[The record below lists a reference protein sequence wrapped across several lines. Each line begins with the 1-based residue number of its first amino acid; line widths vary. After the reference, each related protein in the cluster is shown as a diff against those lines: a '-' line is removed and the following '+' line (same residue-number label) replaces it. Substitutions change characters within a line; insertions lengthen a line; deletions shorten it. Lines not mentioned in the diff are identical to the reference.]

1 MMLRCIADAKNFCLG
16 VFSQKSTFN
25 HAINSF
31 NFLSVIIEG
40 EAEETLDD
48 SRVNFGEDKVNF
60 KEASEEDSEETREA
74 RKIDGEVTPY
84 SGEVTGDK
92 QDVEPK
98 QAEEIQGRF
107 FLKDKLCAL
116 GLTDVR
122 I

>member
-1 MMLRCIADAKNFCLG
+1 MQLQSPIGILFCTSVRCAF
-16 VFSQKSTFN
+16 KS
-25 HAINSF
+25 
-31 NFLSVIIEG
+31 G
-40 EAEETLDD
+40 EETLDD

-60 KEASEEDSEETREA
+60 KEASEEDSDETREA

-84 SGEVTGDK
+84 SGEVTGDE